1 MPELFGPL
9 WVAAFKRA
17 IDASDDYK
25 TSSNNWEFPVV
36 LVQRADVKQ
45 GRPTPQY
52 AYLDLWRGTCREA
65 RIGTSLDVERAPVVI
80 SADRD
85 VWVQI
90 LRGKLEL
97 LTAVMLRKI
106 SVDKG
111 NPSVL
116 IGSVAAMRALV
127 KAAQAASDGF
137 T

>member
-1 MPELFGPL
+1 MPELFGPA
-9 WVAAFKRA
+9 WVAAFKRE
-17 IDASDDYK
+17 IDASAEYK
-25 TSSNNWEFPVV
+25 TSSNHWELPVV
-36 LVQRADVKQ
+36 LVQRADASQ

-52 AYLDLWRGTCREA
+52 AYFDLWRGTCREA
-65 RIGTSLDVERAPVVI
+65 RMGTSLDVERAPVVI

-106 SVDKG
+106 SIDKG
-111 NPSVL
+111 SPSLL

-127 KAAQAASDGF
+127 KAAESASEGF

>member
-1 MPELFGPL
+1 MPELFGPQ

-17 IDASDDYK
+17 IDSSVDYK
-25 TSSNNWEFPVV
+25 SASNNWESPVV
-36 LVQRADVKQ
+36 LVQRADAKN
-45 GRPTPQY
+45 GRPTPQF
-52 AYLDLWRGTCREA
+52 AYFDLWRGTCREA
-65 RIGTSLDVERAPVVI
+65 RMGTSLDVERAPVVI

-85 VWVQI
+85 VWVEI

-106 SVDKG
+106 SIDKG
-111 NPSVL
+111 SPSML

-127 KAAQAASDGF
+127 KAAQAASVGF

>member
-1 MPELFGPL
+1 VPELFGPQ

-25 TSSNNWEFPVV
+25 SSSNNWESPVV
-36 LVQRADVKQ
+36 LVQRADVKRGQ
-45 GRPTPQY
+45 PAQY

-65 RIGTSLDVERAPVVI
+65 RFGTSLDVERAPVVI

-90 LRGKLEL
+90 LHGKLEL

-106 SVDKG
+106 SIDKG
-111 NPSVL
+111 SPSML

-127 KAAQAASDGF
+127 KAAQAASVGF

>member
-17 IDASDDYK
+17 IDTSDDYK
-25 TSSNNWEFPVV
+25 SSSNKWESPVV

-45 GRPTPQY
+45 GRPTQY
-52 AYLDLWRGTCREA
+52 AYFDLWRGTCREA
-65 RIGTSLDVERAPVVI
+65 RMGTSLDVERAPVVI

-85 VWVQI
+85 VWVEI

-106 SVDKG
+106 SIDKG
-111 NPSVL
+111 SPSML

-127 KAAQAASDGF
+127 KAAQAASVGF